1 MIADFRFALRML
13 AKTPG
18 FAIIAVL
25 TLALGIGANSAIFSV
40 INAVLLHPLPFPKP
54 NQLVAVWSKVANDNL
69 EKQTESVPNYVDLRD
84 QSQTLA
90 ALAAFTRSGAVLNGT
105 EEARQLYGVAITS
118 DIFSVLGVAPARGR
132 VYTRA
137 DDNVDTR
144 VVVLTDYAWKTYFNS
159 DPNIVGKQVNLSWR
173 SYTVLGVM
181 PPGFQ
186 FPVEGER
193 AEYLQ
198 PLHPLVPEEVNNRD
212 SHFVR
217 MVGRMKPG
225 VTVGQCDA
233 EMKTIAARL
242 EKQYPKSNTG
252 RSNRAYSLHDDIVG
266 DVRPALVTILAA
278 VAFVLLIA
286 CANVANLLLARA
298 TARQREIAIRT
309 ALGASRARIV
319 WQLLGEGFLLSIFGA
334 VAGLLIAWWGIDLL
348 RVFGPQDVPRLG
360 EVAINAPVFSF
371 TFVAAIFST
380 LVFALIPALQV
391 TRPNVNESLQE
402 GNRGAVGP
410 GSHHLRRLLVIAQVA
425 LSLLL
430 LAGAGLLIK
439 SFANLRSTK
448 PGFDPEHALVA
459 ELILPKAKYPE
470 PEKHRQFFQQVMP
483 KLSALPGV
491 DAAGAAFPMPFSNN
505 DWGSTFSIVGQPP
518 RPPGQELEASHLT
531 ITPDYFRA
539 MRTPLL
545 RGRVFN
551 SRDTKDSPPVI
562 IVNDLLAQ
570 RFFPGGDA
578 IGQQIVLIHGDNS
591 QPSNQ
596 PSAPKEIVGIVGSS
610 RHESLAIQPLPEFY
624 IPASQDP
631 ERRMDVVIR
640 TVAADP
646 AGLQVSLRNI
656 VHEFDKDLFVPN
668 LEPLEKRVGVTLAQP
683 RFNMML
689 LGTFAAVA
697 MTLAAIG
704 IYGVIAYSVAQ
715 RTKEI
720 GIRMALGAQRH
731 DMLQMILRQS
741 FSVVAVGLVI
751 GLFAALALTRLMAS
765 LLYGVSAHD
774 FSIYA
779 VVLFVLSAAALFA
792 SYLPARRAMNVDPMV
807 ALRYE

>member
-1 MIADFRFALRML
+1 MNDLKFALRQL
-13 AKTPG
+13 GKSPAFT
-18 FAIIAVL
+18 AIAVM

-54 NQLVAVWSKVANDNL
+54 NQLVAVWSKVVNDNL
-69 EKQTESVPNYVDLRD
+69 EKQTESIPNYVDLRD

-118 DIFSVLGVAPARGR
+118 DIFPVLGVAPARGR
-132 VYTRA
+132 VYTRE
-137 DDNVDTR
+137 DDNVDRR
-144 VVVLTDYAWKTYFNS
+144 VVVLTDFAWKTYFNS
-159 DPNIVGKQVNLSWR
+159 DPNIVGKQVSLSWQ

-198 PLHPLVPEEVNNRD
+198 PLHPLVPEEVNDRD

-217 MVGRMKPG
+217 IVGRLKPG
-225 VTVGQCDA
+225 VTVQQCDA

-266 DVRPALVTILAA
+266 DVRPALITILAA

-309 ALGASRARIV
+309 ALGASRVRIV
-319 WQLLGEGFLLSIFGA
+319 CQLLGESFLLSIFGA

-348 RVFGPQDVPRLG
+348 RVFGPQDVPRLD

-380 LVFALIPALQV
+380 LVFGLVPALQV

-410 GSHHLRRLLVIAQVA
+410 TSHRLRRLLVITQVA

-448 PGFDPEHALVA
+448 PGFDPQHALVA

-470 PEKHRQFFQQVMP
+470 PEKHRQFFEQVMP

-491 DAAGAAFPMPFSNN
+491 EAAGAAFPMPFSNN
-505 DWGSTFSIVGQPP
+505 DWGSTFSIAGQAP

-570 RFFPGGDA
+570 RFFPGGNA

-591 QPSNQ
+591 QPANH

-640 TVAADP
+640 TVAADS
-646 AGLQVSLRNI
+646 AGLQTSLRNI

-668 LEPLEKRVGVTLAQP
+668 LEPLEKRIGVTLAQP

-697 MTLAAIG
+697 MILAAIG

-715 RTKEI
+715 RTREI

-741 FSVVAVGLVI
+741 FSVVAIGLVI

-779 VVLFVLSAAALFA
+779 LVLFVLSAAALFA
-792 SYLPARRAMNVDPMV
+792 SYLPARRAMNVDPTV

>member
-13 AKTPG
+13 AKRPG
-18 FAIIAVL
+18 FALIATL

-40 INAVLLHPLPFPKP
+40 IDAVLLHPLPFPKP
-54 NQLVAVWSKVANDNL
+54 NQLVAVWSRVSHEKL
-69 EKQTESVPNYVDLRD
+69 EKETESIPDYVDLRD
-84 QSQTLA
+84 QSQTLS
-90 ALAAFTRSGAVLNGT
+90 ALAAFTRTGAVLNGT
-105 EEARQLYGVAITS
+105 EEARQIYGVAITS
-118 DIFSVLGVAPARGR
+118 DIFPTLGVLPARGR
-132 VYTRA
+132 FYTRE
-137 DDNVDTR
+137 DDKIDAR

-159 DPNIVGKQVNLSWR
+159 DPNIVGKQISLSWR
-173 SYTVLGVM
+173 SYSVLGVM

-193 AEYLQ
+193 AEYLI
-198 PLHPLVPEEVNNRD
+198 PLHPLVPEAVNNRD

-217 MVGRMKPG
+217 MVGRMKQG
-225 VTVGQCDA
+225 VTVQQCDV
-233 EMKTIAARL
+233 EVKTIAARL
-242 EKQYPKSNTG
+242 EKQYPRSNAG
-252 RSNRAYSLHDDIVG
+252 RSERVYLLHDDIVG
-266 DVRPALVTILAA
+266 DVRPALITILTA

-286 CANVANLLLARA
+286 CANIGNLLLARA

-309 ALGASRARIV
+309 ALGASRARLV

-334 VAGLLIAWWGIDLL
+334 AAGLLIAWWGIDLL
-348 RVFGPQDVPRLG
+348 RAFGPQDVPRLG

-380 LVFALIPALQV
+380 LVFALVPALQV

-402 GNRGAVGP
+402 GSRGAVGP

-439 SFANLRSTK
+439 SFANLSSTK
-448 PGFDPEHALVA
+448 PGFDPQHALVA
-459 ELILPKAKYPE
+459 ELVLPKAKYPE
-470 PEKHRQFFQQVMP
+470 PEKHRQFFEQVMP
-483 KLSALPGV
+483 KLRALPGV

-505 DWGSTFSIVGQPP
+505 DWGSTFSIAGQPP
-518 RPPGQELEASHLT
+518 RAPGQELEASHLT
-531 ITPDYFRA
+531 TTPDYFRA

-551 SRDTKDSPPVI
+551 SRDTKDSPPVV
-562 IVNDLLAQ
+562 IVNEVLAQ
-570 RFFPGGDA
+570 RCFPGGNA
-578 IGQQIVLIHGDNS
+578 IGQQIILLHGDNS

-596 PSAPKEIVGIVGSS
+596 PSPPKEIVGVVGSS

-624 IPASQDP
+624 IPAAQDP
-631 ERRMDVVIR
+631 ERRMDIVIR
-640 TVAADP
+640 TAGANS
-646 AGLQVSLRNI
+646 AGLQASLRNI
-656 VHEFDKDLFVPN
+656 VHEFDKDLFVPT
-668 LEPLEKRVGVTLAQP
+668 LEPLEKHIGVTLAQP

-689 LGTFAAVA
+689 LGTFAGVA

-715 RTKEI
+715 RTREF
-720 GIRMALGAQRH
+720 GIRMALGAQRR

-741 FSVVAVGLVI
+741 LSVVAIGLVI
-751 GLFAALALTRLMAS
+751 GLVAALALTRLMAS

-774 FSIYA
+774 FSIY
-779 VVLFVLSAAALFA
+779 VLVLFVLSAAALFA